1 MGSINWGNKTIL
13 SWGNDK
19 VKAADQ
25 PIDDKLLRA
34 IRDSL
39 IRGGFVNDIQDNAD
53 EYIKFGYQGN
63 ADVYSIIR
71 RYITMSTQA
80 KLVLRQRDSSG
91 KVTDINGHPLNEFL
105 TMVNPNQSM
114 EQFREAY
121 AVYLLSIGN
130 SFWYK
135 PVLNSGVNQGKTT
148 QIYALPAN
156 DVEVVSDNNAII
168 TPEINYKLENSNTKF
183 ETTEIYHSKY
193 FNPFFYTTPSLYGQS
208 PLQAA
213 ADTLAKQNEAEKT
226 QAKQFENQG
235 PAYLLY
241 RDGTDSWNTM
251 GDTQKAQLQK
261 EINGLASKGKQGSG
275 IVLKDKFAAIKLGIS
290 ASDLN
295 ILESSREGRR
305 ILCNVYQLSAALFND
320 PAGSTYNN
328 VTSARKAAWT
338 DALIPFNNKF
348 ASDLTQFIIN
358 PVEEYK
364 TAGYFYAM
372 DYDSVEE
379 LQEGI
384 KEKVDWMTR
393 AKWTAN
399 EIREATGKD
408 PVKDDQMDQPIFNQ
422 SDVLLDELNLDPNLK
437 NENHGDYK

>member
-1 MGSINWGNKTIL
+1 MGLFNFWKKEKGE
-13 SWGNDK
+13 
-19 VKAADQ
+19 Q

-71 RYITMSTQA
+71 RYVTMSTQA
-80 KLVLRQRDSSG
+80 KIVLRQKDSSG
-91 KVTDINGHPLNEFL
+91 KVVDVNGHPLNEFL

-114 EQFREAY
+114 EEFREAY
-121 AVYLLSIGN
+121 AIYLLSIGN

-135 PVLNSGVNQGKTT
+135 PVLDSGVNAGKTT
-148 QIYALPAN
+148 QIYTLPAN
-156 DVEVVSDNNAII
+156 DVEVVSDNNAIM

-183 ETTEIYHSKY
+183 NPLEVYHSKY

-213 ADTLAKQNEAEKT
+213 ADVLAKQNEAEKT

-235 PAYLLY
+235 PAYLLF
-241 RDGTDSWNTM
+241 RDGAETWNNIS
-251 GDTQKAQLQK
+251 DPQKIALEK
-261 EINGLASKGKQGSG
+261 ELNSLASKGKQGSG
-275 IVLKDKFAAIKLGIS
+275 LVMKDKFGAIKLGVS
-290 ASDLN
+290 VGDLN
-295 ILESSREGRR
+295 ILESTREGRR

-328 VTSARKAAWT
+328 VSSARKAAWT

-348 ASDLTQFIIN
+348 ASDLTQFLIT

-364 TAGYFYAM
+364 NAGFFYAM

-384 KEKVDWMTR
+384 KEKVDWMIR
-393 AKWTAN
+393 AHWSAN
-399 EIREATGKD
+399 QILEATGKD
-408 PVKDDQMDQPIFNQ
+408 RVDDPQMDQPIFAQ
-422 SDVLLDELNLDPNLK
+422 GEVLLNELNLDTDL
-437 NENHGDYK
+437 ENKDHGDYK